1 MNKNYHFFQAIRFI
15 RVLNFSSS
23 LKISKVI
30 LEIYRLLNF
39 TTILKK
45 QSQMPGATYIDIANL
60 RRVFKTAHYRS
71 TWGEVT
77 RIRAHCVR
85 CFLMLKASFEKRD
98 CHQRTV
104 RPGHRYYPP
113 SNYRAPSCQCARLF
127 QRVSTSGA
135 LIFALRSHGRL
146 NVAPARSQF
155 SIARRLYVA
164 MCFSRMYARRHLRP
178 TNSEFKNRI
187 MNGSSFNVVET
198 E

>member
-104 RPGHRYYPP
+104 RPGTPLL
-113 SNYRAPSCQCARLF
+113 SSF
-127 QRVSTSGA
+127 QLSSSFVSMCT
-135 LIFALRSHGRL
+135 LIPASKHKRRL
-146 NVAPARSQF
+146 NLRTAISRPAKRRARS
-155 SIARRLYVA
+155 IAIFNRATLICRHVFLTYVRTA
-164 MCFSRMYARRHLRP
+164 ASAAY
-178 TNSEFKNRI
+178 EFRI
-187 MNGSSFNVVET
+187 
-198 E
+198 